1 MSYDHGEEQSA
12 SAVSP
17 AFPKTVLIAGIIW
30 IVLGAWGLGIGGLM
44 FAAVGPFS
52 SPVPFWG
59 VILGGATVYIGIH
72 TVRGTAR
79 GMWGN
84 ALGSV
89 VFALFIF
96 IHALSAVAALDPQQS
111 PDRLIAGVIDA
122 VGTAFVAL
130 GFLAAGVLALWGR
143 HEYRSWLVA
152 RNDGS
157 SCNPDS

>member
-12 SAVSP
+12 SAVGP

-30 IVLGAWGLGIGGLM
+30 IVLGAWGVVIGGLM
-44 FAAVGPFS
+44 FAIVGS
-52 SPVPFWG
+52 LSPVPFWG
-59 VILGGATVYIGIH
+59 LIFGGASAYVGIH

-79 GMWGN
+79 GMRGN

-89 VFALFIF
+89 AFALFIF

-111 PDRLIAGVIDA
+111 PDRLIAGAIDA

-143 HEYRSWLVA
+143 HEYASWLQA
-152 RNDGS
+152 RKGS
-157 SCNPDS
+157 TPSC